1 LGDSLLRFAG
11 FELDQQRAELQ
22 GPDGVAI
29 RLRPKTFEMLRLF
42 ATSGGRVLS
51 KQELMEAVWPN
62 VHVGEDSLFQCIR
75 ELRTALGDERR
86 QLIKLA
92 SGGGYL
98 LTAAVEAEPEVT
110 AGAEVPPL
118 AQAVEAG
125 PAAPAEGVPAQA
137 RSQRSIF
144 GFSRRAV
151 VAVVAGL
158 GVIVMGLAVAAP
170 VLKPDLLS
178 GERRRGLQ

>member
-1 LGDSLLRFAG
+1 MLRFAG
-11 FELDQQRAELQ
+11 FKLDQQRAELCSA
-22 GPDGVAI
+22 DGVAI
-29 RLRPKTFEMLRLF
+29 KLRPKTFEMLRLF

-98 LTAAVEAEPEVT
+98 LAAEVETEAEVS
-110 AGAEVPPL
+110 AAHAEVQP
-118 AQAVEAG
+118 AIAAG
-125 PAAPAEGVPAQA
+125 PSLAAE
-137 RSQRSIF
+137 
-144 GFSRRAV
+144 
-151 VAVVAGL
+151 
-158 GVIVMGLAVAAP
+158 AVADRAT
-170 VLKPDLLS
+170 VSKKPEKS
-178 GERRRGLQ
+178 P